1 MNYNQII
8 IFLESLLTILENHDK
23 PIIYLHE
30 EKCKIENILDFI
42 KQLKQENDKLKEN
55 IQFLY
60 ETNKCNSQ
68 RALDVTVEEIKN
80 AKLEILS
87 EIETKLEEKSYV
99 HNFDFDEDDYVKIVE
114 FDDIT
119 DVLQELKD
127 CF

>member
-23 PIIYLHE
+23 AIIHLHE
-30 EKCKIENILDFI
+30 EKGKIENMLDFI

-60 ETNKCNSQ
+60 ETNKYNSQ

-114 FDDIT
+114 FDDIA

-127 CF
+127 NF